1 MELHKTKDVG
11 VIGSNRPHTTMNQ
24 SRTGSF
30 SDDSGIFDFSQN
42 GFGFAESLLTE
53 SINEISKKLE
63 NGGCDSSSDCSSV
76 FSDAMG
82 SNDLFFNFE
91 NLTIT
96 TKSSTPFNGLN
107 DAEDD
112 DDDGDILL
120 NCLDMVL
127 NSKTNCT

>member
-63 NGGCDSSSDCSSV
+63 NSGCDSSSDCSSV
-76 FSDAMG
+76 FSDA
-82 SNDLFFNFE
+82 NDLFVNFE
-91 NLTIT
+91 NLTIAT
-96 TKSSTPFNGLN
+96 PTSSGFNDFN
-107 DAEDD
+107 DAED